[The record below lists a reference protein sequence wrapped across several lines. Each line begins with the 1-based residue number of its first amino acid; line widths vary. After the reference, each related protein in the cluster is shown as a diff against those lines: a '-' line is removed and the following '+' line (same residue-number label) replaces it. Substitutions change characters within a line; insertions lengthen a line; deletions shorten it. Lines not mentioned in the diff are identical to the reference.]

1 MEETKGIK
9 RFVLLVLS
17 NLYIRFVCNHST
29 IFTTNEKRGDIVK
42 NWQVL
47 IGLMAIAIAIL
58 ISGMLIS
65 NAIQEAGSNI
75 HVGFTTLGELI
86 R

>member
-1 MEETKGIK
+1 M
-9 RFVLLVLS
+9 
-17 NLYIRFVCNHST
+17 
-29 IFTTNEKRGDIVK
+29 K

-75 HVGFTTLGELI
+75 HVGFTALGELI
-86 R
+86 RSS

>member
-1 MEETKGIK
+1 MKKGD
-9 RFVLLVLS
+9 FM
-17 NLYIRFVCNHST
+17 
-29 IFTTNEKRGDIVK
+29 K

-47 IGLMAIAIAIL
+47 IGLMAIAVAIL
-58 ISGMLIS
+58 ISGILIS

>member
-1 MEETKGIK
+1 MVSKDT
-9 RFVLLVLS
+9 
-17 NLYIRFVCNHST
+17 IREV
-29 IFTTNEKRGDIVK
+29 DIMK

-58 ISGMLIS
+58 ISGILIS

-75 HVGFTTLGELI
+75 HVGFTALGELI